1 LVELVKT
8 GRTEGEVKGR
18 IRFPIPP
25 VLVLRVSDSSRNDGL
40 QVADMTTPEKGRKY
54 LIGLSIG
61 ALGVVYGDIGTSPL
75 YAFRECFNGPH
86 KVDFTPEN
94 VLGVLSMIF
103 WLLITLIS
111 VKYLGFVTRASNK
124 GEGGTLSLMAL
135 AFPDRIRREARGL
148 QAGLIMLG
156 VFGAALLYGDGII
169 TPAISVLSAVEG
181 LKIAAP
187 GLRPYVLPITIAI
200 IILFFS
206 FQRFGTGGVAKIFG
220 PATLVWFITI
230 GSLGLLKVIEVPGVL
245 KAVSPHYALAFIASG
260 PWEAFVVLGSAVLV
274 VTGGEALYADMG
286 HFGRKPM
293 KVAWYAIV
301 LPGLLLNYFGQ
312 GALVLQNPAAIEH
325 PFYRLAPA
333 WALYPLVGLA
343 TMATIIASQA
353 LISGAYSLT
362 MQAIQLGYSPRMQID
377 HTSAQERGQIYMPK
391 INWTLMIAC
400 IALVLGFQSSSNLA
414 SAYGV
419 AVTATMVTTTV
430 LFYPAARRL
439 WKWEWWKAGALVVL
453 FLSIELPLFTSN
465 LLKVTHG
472 GWFPLVVAVI
482 VFTLMATW
490 RTGRSILG
498 NRLRAAVL
506 PLGDFL
512 KDIEAHPPHRVKGT
526 AVFLSSNPN
535 GTPLALMHNLKHNQV
550 LHERVVILTIQTVE
564 VPHVEPGERVEVE
577 ELSCGFHRIM
587 GRFGFMEDPDVPQ
600 VFRACEAHG
609 FKLETART
617 TYFLSRE
624 TIIASDRPG
633 MFKWRERLFAFMSR
647 NAQSATAFFRL
658 PPNRVVELGMQVEI

>member
-1 LVELVKT
+1 
-8 GRTEGEVKGR
+8 
-18 IRFPIPP
+18 
-25 VLVLRVSDSSRNDGL
+25 
-40 QVADMTTPEKGRKY
+40 M
-54 LIGLSIG
+54 IGLAVG

-86 KVDFTPEN
+86 KVDFIEEN
-94 VLGVLSMIF
+94 VLGILSLVV
-103 WLLITLIS
+103 WLLTTIVTI
-111 VKYLGFVTRASNK
+111 KYLTFVTRANNK
-124 GEGGTLSLMAL
+124 GEGGILALMAL
-135 AFPDRIRREARGL
+135 AFPERLRTNAKGM
-148 QAGLIMLG
+148 QALVVGLG

-181 LKIAAP
+181 LEIATP
-187 GLRPYVLPITIAI
+187 MLKPYVIPITCAI
-200 IILFFS
+200 IIGFFS
-206 FQRFGTGGVAKIFG
+206 FQRFGTAGVAKIFG
-220 PATLVWFITI
+220 PITFVWFVTI
-230 GSLGLLKVIEVPGVL
+230 GILGVLKIVEAPGVL
-245 KAVSPHYALAFIASG
+245 KSVNPYYAVKFFMHD
-260 PWEAFVVLGSAVLV
+260 PWESFVVLGSAVLV

-293 KVAWYAIV
+293 KWAWYAV
-301 LPGLLLNYFGQ
+301 VFPGLLLNYFGQ
-312 GALVLQNPAAIEH
+312 GALVLQDPSAIVN
-325 PFYRLAPA
+325 PFYKLAPA

-343 TMATIIASQA
+343 TAATVIASQA
-353 LISGAYSLT
+353 LVSGAYSLT

-377 HTSAQERGQIYMPK
+377 HTSAKERGQIYMPK
-391 INWTLMIAC
+391 INWALMLAC
-400 IALVLGFQSSSNLA
+400 IGLVIGFGSSSNLA

-419 AVTATMVTTTV
+419 AVTTTMVITSV
-430 LFYPAARRL
+430 LFYVAARRV
-439 WKWEWWKAGALVVL
+439 WNWPFWKAGLLTGL
-453 FLSIELPLFTSN
+453 FLALEVPLMSAN

-472 GWFPLVVAVI
+472 GWFPLVVALL
-482 VFTLMATW
+482 VFTLMVTW
-490 RTGRSILG
+490 KTGRSILG
-498 NRLRAAVL
+498 NRLKAAIL
-506 PLGDFL
+506 PLDMFL
-512 KDIEAHPPHRVKGT
+512 KDLEANPPHRVRGT

-564 VPHVEPGERVEVE
+564 VPHVERGERVEVE
-577 ELSCGFHRIM
+577 ELTCGFHRII

-600 VFRACEAHG
+600 VFAAAEAHG
-609 FKLETART
+609 FKLQTAKT